1 MKMSFKNSV
10 LIAGVVAGM
19 LGTGCKKQLDINRT
33 PNSPGAEQGTPKLVF
48 PAAVMGTAARV
59 GGDLAILGAIWGQYA
74 TQSALSSQYRQ
85 LDAYNVDGSQ
95 LNGPYNGLFSQGL
108 KNYQFIIDQAKAS
121 SDWNFLLMATTMKAY
136 TMGIL
141 VDLYDK
147 VPYTEALQ
155 GAANLNPKFD
165 DGQAIYTALL
175 AELDAALAKDF
186 TASTNTSPGKVDLI
200 FPPAS
205 GTSDVDK
212 EISWNSGGNINK
224 WKQFANTL
232 KLKFFLRMVNKNASA
247 AQAGITKLYTDGVTF
262 LNTDAGVSGFTD
274 VAGKDNPMYEQN
286 IRQLNTPDNIRA
298 SKTLATFLQDKGDPR
313 ITYYYGS
320 AAPVSIHQGDY
331 LQTDASFNYGNAA
344 RLVER
349 ATDPVVFLSAAE
361 SLLMQAEARERY
373 YAGAGAKAAYDAGVQ
388 ASFTAM
394 GAGSAATLLAG
405 PYAYPT
411 AGTLDQKI
419 EAISTQK
426 WISYG
431 AGVHYL
437 EGFFE
442 KQRTGYPKT
451 SPVYSTSP
459 SYVPGQWVI
468 SKNSVLSAG
477 QLPRRLVFPDVEK
490 NRNSNTPAIVPIQ
503 TGVWWAL

>member
-1 MKMSFKNSV
+1 MSF
-10 LIAGVVAGM
+10 GV
-19 LGTGCKKQLDINRT
+19 GCKKQLDINRT

-48 PAAVMGTAARV
+48 PAAVMGTTARV
-59 GGDLAILGAIWGQYA
+59 GGDLAILGAIWGEYA

-95 LNGPYNGLFSQGL
+95 LNGPYTGLFAQGL
-108 KNYQFIIDQAKAS
+108 KNYQFIIDKANETE
-121 SDWNFLLMATTMKAY
+121 DWNFLLMATTMKAY
-136 TMGIL
+136 TMGLL
-141 VDLYDK
+141 VDLYDQ

-165 DGQAIYTALL
+165 DGAEIYTALL
-175 AELDAALAKDF
+175 TELDAALSKDF
-186 TASTNTSPGKVDLI
+186 TASTNTSPGKVDLV
-200 FPPAS
+200 FPPTS
-205 GTSDVDK
+205 GTTDVAK
-212 EISWNSGGNINK
+212 EISWNTNGNINK

-232 KLKFFLRMVNKNASA
+232 KLKFFLRMVNKNAAA
-247 AQAGITKLYTDGVTF
+247 AQAGIQKLYTDNVTF
-262 LNTDAGVSGFTD
+262 LTSDAGVSGFTD

-298 SKTLATFLQDKGDPR
+298 SKTMVTFLKAKGDPR
-313 ITYYYGS
+313 MTFFYGS
-320 AAPVSIHQGDY
+320 ADPGSIHQGDY
-331 LQTDASFNYGNAA
+331 LSTDASLNYGTSAK
-344 RLVER
+344 LVQR
-349 ATDPVVFLSAAE
+349 ATDPVVFISLPE

-373 YAGAGAKAAYDAGVQ
+373 FAGAGANALYDQGVQ
-388 ASFTAM
+388 ASFTSM

-405 PYAYPT
+405 AYAYP
-411 AGTLDQKI
+411 ASDLEAKI

-431 AGVHYL
+431 YGVHYI

-451 SPVYSTSP
+451 SPVYSTDGG
-459 SYVPGQWVI
+459 YVPGQWVI
-468 SKNSVLSAG
+468 SKNTVLSAG

-490 NRNSNTPAIVPIQ
+490 NRNNNTPAIVPIQ
-503 TGVWWAL
+503 TGVWWAK

>member
-19 LGTGCKKQLDINRT
+19 FGTGCKKQLDINRT
-33 PNSPGAEQGTPKLVF
+33 PNSPGAEQGSPKLVF
-48 PAAVMGTAARV
+48 PAAVMGTTARV
-59 GGDLAILGAIWGQYA
+59 GGDLAILGAIWGEYS

-95 LNGPYNGLFSQGL
+95 LNGPYNGLFAQGL
-108 KNYQFIIDQAKAS
+108 KNYQFIIDKAKEA

-147 VPYTEALQ
+147 VPFTEALQ

-205 GTSDVDK
+205 GSNDVAK
-212 EISWNSGGNINK
+212 EISWNNDGNINK

-247 AQAGITKLYTDGVTF
+247 AQAGIQKLYTDNVQF
-262 LNTDAGVSGFTD
+262 LTSDAGVSGFTD
-274 VAGKDNPMYEQN
+274 IAGKDNPMYEQN

-298 SKTLATFLQDKGDPR
+298 SVTLVSFLKAKADPR
-313 ITYYYGS
+313 INYFFGS
-320 AAPVSIHQGDY
+320 ANPGAIHQGDY
-331 LQTDASFNYGNAA
+331 LSTDPAYGSAA

-349 ATDPVVFLSAAE
+349 PTDPVIFLSLAE

-373 YAGAGAKAAYDAGVQ
+373 FAGAGAKALYDAGVT

-394 GAGSAATLLAG
+394 GQGAAAAGLLAG
-405 PYAYPT
+405 AYLYPVT
-411 AGTLDQKI
+411 TLADKI

-431 AGVHYL
+431 YGVEYL

-442 KQRTGYPKT
+442 KQRTGFPKT
-451 SPVYSTSP
+451 SPVYSNNAA
-459 SYVPGQWVI
+459 YVPGQWVI
-468 SKNSVLSAG
+468 SKNTVLAAG
-477 QLPRRLVFPDVEK
+477 LLPRRLVFPDVEK